1 MFTQTDMILL
11 RVFLTDS
18 DRIHTRP
25 VYEILLNELN
35 RAGARGATVLHGVA
49 GFGQARIIHSA
60 GILSA
65 SDSLPL
71 VIEVCEEEARLD
83 ALLPI
88 LKKTLEEAG
97 TGALITQEKVSA
109 IHFRSAQ
116 V

>member
-1 MFTQTDMILL
+1 MFTHADMILL

-25 VYEILLNELN
+25 VYEILLHELN

-49 GFGQARIIHSA
+49 GFGQGRIIHSA

-71 VIEVCEEEARLD
+71 VIEICEDEERLD
-83 ALLPI
+83 GLLSI
-88 LKKTLEEAG
+88 LKKTLDEAG
-97 TGALITQEKVSA
+97 TGALITQEKVRA
-109 IHFRSAQ
+109 IHFRSTQA
-116 V
+116 